1 MQLQLTT
8 LQAEKF
14 NRESKPLLPGDGYTL
29 TLVLFFFRF
38 GFLLDPSCI
47 PPDSDL
53 LSPNYDSHDFLPS
66 RLYVHYTGCALV
78 QPVCEKTEE
87 QEHGAEDMVDVSLH
101 PSRPLKS
108 STPFGSPSKR
118 SPNSSPTSGML
129 ADMKCGFYWYKN
141 FLLPKQ
147 KNIPSSVLAQHDQVL
162 GEFVALCQNQDGHL
176 LSLCEQ
182 VFCESF

>member
-1 MQLQLTT
+1 M
-8 LQAEKF
+8 
-14 NRESKPLLPGDGYTL
+14 
-29 TLVLFFFRF
+29 
-38 GFLLDPSCI
+38 LDPSCI

-66 RLYVHYTGCALV
+66 RLYVHHTGCALV
-78 QPVCEKTEE
+78 QPVCEKNEE
-87 QEHGAEDMVDVSLH
+87 QEENGAEDEVNMSLH

-108 STPFGSPSKR
+108 STPFASPRKN
-118 SPNSSPTSGML
+118 SPNSSPTSGTL

-147 KNIPSSVLAQHDQVL
+147 KNIPSSVLAQHDKVL
-162 GEFVALCQNQDGHL
+162 GDFVGLCQNQDGNL